1 MKNLMIAFALIFA
14 VACNNQT
21 ETQEGTAH
29 EETAHDD
36 GSMHAMETDA
46 RATVS
51 TDPNFT
57 IDNSGHQQLLRNF
70 YTEYIN
76 LKEGLVAGDNQ
87 RTDNAAKELRTIIT
101 DPSFNELEGEAH
113 DHVAQMGRDVIRMVE
128 HSDIEEQRN
137 YLNSLSTSLFT
148 MLKAGNIQTEAYL
161 QHCPMAF
168 DNQGAYWVSDK
179 EEIRNPYYGDKM
191 LKCGSVRETL

>member
-1 MKNLMIAFALIFA
+1 MKNLMIAFALIIA

-29 EETAHDD
+29 DD
-36 GSMHAMETDA
+36 GSTHVMEADTRTA
-46 RATVS
+46 VS

-57 IDNSGHQQLLRNF
+57 IDNPEHRQLIQSF
-70 YTEYIN
+70 YQEYLV
-76 LKEGLVAGDNQ
+76 LKEGLVAADNQ
-87 RTDNAAKELRTIIT
+87 KTEKAALEMRTIIT
-101 DPSFNELEGEAH
+101 DTSFNELEGEAH
-113 DHVAQMGRDVIRMVE
+113 DLIAAMGRDVIRMVE
-128 HSDIEEQRN
+128 RSEIEEQRN
-137 YLNSLSTSLFT
+137 HLNRLSTSLFT
-148 MLKAGNIQTEAYL
+148 MLKAADIQTEAYL

-168 DNQGAYWVSDK
+168 DNQGAYWVSNQ

>member
-1 MKNLMIAFALIFA
+1 MIAFALTFA

-21 ETQEGTAH
+21 ETQED
-29 EETAHDD
+29 TAHDD
-36 GSMHAMETDA
+36 GSTHVMEADTRTA
-46 RATVS
+46 VN

-57 IDNSGHQQLLRNF
+57 IDNTAHKELLQNF
-70 YTEYIN
+70 YTEYLN

-87 RTDNAAKELRTIIT
+87 RTDKAALEMRTIIT
-101 DPSFNELEGEAH
+101 DASFNELEGEAH
-113 DHVAQMGRDVIRMVE
+113 DHIARMGREVIRMVE

-148 MLKAGNIQTEAYL
+148 MLKAGNIQAEAYL

-168 DNQGAYWVSDK
+168 DNQGAYWVSNQQ
-179 EEIRNPYYGDKM
+179 EIRNPYYGDKM
-191 LKCGSVRETL
+191 LKCGSTRETL

>member
-1 MKNLMIAFALIFA
+1 MRNVMIAFALTFA

-21 ETQEGTAH
+21 ETQED
-29 EETAHDD
+29 TAHDD
-36 GSMHAMETDA
+36 GSTHVMEADTRTA
-46 RATVS
+46 VN

-57 IDNSGHQQLLRNF
+57 IDNTAHKELLQNF
-70 YTEYIN
+70 YTEYLN

-87 RTDNAAKELRTIIT
+87 RTDKAALEMRTIIT
-101 DPSFNELEGEAH
+101 DASFNELEGEAH
-113 DHVAQMGRDVIRMVE
+113 DHIARMGREVIRMVE

-148 MLKAGNIQTEAYL
+148 MLKAGNIQAEAYL

-168 DNQGAYWVSDK
+168 DNQGAYWVSNQ

-191 LKCGSVRETL
+191 LKCGSTRETL